1 MLSTTVQYGSVSLS
15 SSTGHCYCGPT
26 AALWLQW
33 QTTVTAVTVIMTVGS
48 DMSGVQILQWCVI
61 TCHCSWCHAV
71 YTPIVITSCNE
82 CMNSVS
88 NAKCWIP
95 RVRCQVLG
103 SKCWIPSIEY
113 QELDGKCWNPISM
126 LNTKSWK
133 PSVGFQVS
141 KQSFWSQILVW
152 MMCYMLHNCATSFHN
167 TCLNNILARG

>member
-33 QTTVTAVTVIMTVGS
+33 QTTVTAVTVIMTVSS
-48 DMSGVQILQWCVI
+48 DMSGVQILQCCVL

-88 NAKCWIP
+88 YAKCWIP

-103 SKCWIPSIEY
+103 SKCCIPRAGWEVLNT
-113 QELDGKCWNPISM
+113 QWQV
-126 LNTKSWK
+126 LNTKSWM
-133 PSVGFQVS
+133 PSVGFQAS
-141 KQSFWSQILVW
+141 KQSFWSQVFVW